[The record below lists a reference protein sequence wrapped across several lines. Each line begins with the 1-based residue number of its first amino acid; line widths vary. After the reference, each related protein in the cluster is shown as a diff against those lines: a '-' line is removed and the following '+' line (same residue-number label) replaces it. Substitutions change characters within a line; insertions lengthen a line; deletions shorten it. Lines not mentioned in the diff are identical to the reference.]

1 MQKKG
6 SLDQDGVVFSTD
18 PDFKPRGGQ
27 QPEQGTLIPKEQK
40 LLIRMDTK
48 QRGGKVVTLVEG
60 FIGMEADLEKLGKEL
75 KTACGAGGSV
85 KEGVVLIQGDQKEKV
100 RQWLEKNGYSTK

>member
-1 MQKKG
+1 
-6 SLDQDGVVFSTD
+6 
-18 PDFKPRGGQ
+18 
-27 QPEQGTLIPKEQK
+27 
-40 LLIRMDTK
+40 
-48 QRGGKVVTLVEG
+48 
-60 FIGMEADLEKLGKEL
+60 MEADLEKLGKEL